1 MIEITISDSVP
12 SSDWQRLAYKY
23 AKEYA
28 ESLGRDYRDLE
39 MLIKLPEGRC
49 FFKYA
54 GEESFGGYR

>member
-1 MIEITISDSVP
+1 VIEITIDNSVP
-12 SSDWQRLAYKY
+12 SSDWQRLSYKY

-28 ESLGRDYRDLE
+28 EALGRDYRDLE